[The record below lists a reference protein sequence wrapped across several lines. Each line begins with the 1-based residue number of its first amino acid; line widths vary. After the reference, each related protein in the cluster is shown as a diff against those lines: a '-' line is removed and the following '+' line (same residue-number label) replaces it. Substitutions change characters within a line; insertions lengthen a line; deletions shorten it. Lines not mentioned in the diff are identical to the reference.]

1 MALFRA
7 PCCGF
12 SVSNKTPQKKDKTM
26 NKRLVIPLLT
36 LGLSSSLFGELGRTT
51 YPPIS
56 FVAPGS
62 GPASVSKDQLVI
74 LVVESA
80 YISHDGVPISA
91 EGLIDYL
98 NATMSNEDAPYLAV
112 HLREGITYGDFVNAI
127 DGVSNTAARS
137 IAVSM
142 KELPEGREV

>member
-1 MALFRA
+1 
-7 PCCGF
+7 
-12 SVSNKTPQKKDKTM
+12 M
-26 NKRLVIPLLT
+26 NKLLVVSLLT
-36 LGLSSSLFGELGRTT
+36 LGLSSSLFGQLERRN
-51 YPPIS
+51 YPPVS
-56 FVAPGS
+56 FVAPSAGS
-62 GPASVSKDQLVI
+62 SSVDKNQFVI

-98 NATMSNEDAPYLAV
+98 NTTMSNGEAPYLAV
-112 HLREGITYGDFVNAI
+112 HLREGITYGDFVDAI
-127 DGVSNTAARS
+127 EALRKTAAKS